1 MIALRGANPER
12 AYTDGAGGLGAG
24 LAESRRQRLRVNTAV
39 FKVFCKGVLSGKDR
53 DSKIFRARGKKAS
66 KTA

>member
-1 MIALRGANPER
+1 MTLPKALKVIDEEAFYGDQSIDKVDLPDE
-12 AYTDGAGGLGAG
+12 
-24 LAESRRQRLRVNTAV
+24 VAV